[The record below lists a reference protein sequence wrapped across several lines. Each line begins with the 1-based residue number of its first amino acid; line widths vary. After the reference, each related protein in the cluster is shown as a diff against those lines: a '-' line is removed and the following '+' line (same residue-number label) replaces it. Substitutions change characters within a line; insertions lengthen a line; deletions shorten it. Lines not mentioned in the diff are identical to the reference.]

1 MTYALDKHP
10 IDGRGA
16 SPIGTVNPLPL
27 TSLIFLGMS
36 VGLWAVSL
44 RSIDLSRITDVGLIS
59 VLPLSFFASLLL
71 LTAAFGLAIASRR
84 NVPLLVLHL
93 AVQVLMFFGTPS
105 LVEDGPRTAS
115 AWRLAGISD
124 YITQHHTLDRGIDV
138 FFNWPG
144 FFILVSFVTRAAG
157 LANSLDLA
165 QWAPLIF
172 NVAYAFP
179 VLIIFR
185 NLALSERQIWIGLWL
200 FFGGNWI
207 GQDYLAPQAFAYF
220 VYLVIV
226 ALLLT
231 GFSEGARSSLNAAQS
246 GPRSPRMRTATLAF
260 VLLLFALTV
269 PTHQLTPWAIVLSV
283 SALLLARR
291 LPSYGLPIVMVLM
304 IVTWVAFFTGPYLAG
319 HFGTVANPVGSLGSN
334 FSQNVGERIEGSAG
348 HILSVRLRL
357 GFSFALGALAV
368 WGGFRLRHAGASVRT
383 IGALAFAP
391 FLMFG
396 FQNYGGELVFRTYLF
411 SLPFLAL
418 AGGAA
423 LTPLFSSHFRRD
435 YLIGTAV
442 LLAVGVGFFA
452 SRYGNEKMDFFTK
465 SEVAAVEFA
474 YTTPRHAQL
483 VVAFD
488 NMPWKFKHYTDY
500 KYIKFGNT
508 QVRRRLV
515 PDIIRDFEKA
525 SDPVYVILTPR
536 QQAGGELFY
545 GWPSDTLLKFRSAL
559 IASGRFRIV
568 FANQDSTV
576 FKLLPRAAADGGS

>member
-1 MTYALDKHP
+1 MTYALDENP
-10 IDGRGA
+10 IDGRAA
-16 SPIGTVNPLPL
+16 SPIGIVNPLRL

-44 RSIDLSRITDVGLIS
+44 RSIDLSRIGDIGLIS
-59 VLPLSFFASLLL
+59 ALPASFFASLLL
-71 LTAAFGLAIASRR
+71 LTVAFSLAIANGR

-93 AVQVLMFFGTPS
+93 GVQVLMFFGTPS

-124 YITQHHTLDRGIDV
+124 YITQHHSLDRSIDA

-172 NVAYAFP
+172 NVAYALP
-179 VLIIFR
+179 VLVIFR
-185 NLALSERQIWIGLWL
+185 NLALSQRQIWIGLWL
-200 FFGGNWI
+200 FFAGNWI
-207 GQDYLAPQAFAYF
+207 GQDYLAPQAFGYF

-231 GFSEGARSSLNAAQS
+231 GFREGAGFGSDLARS
-246 GPRSPRMRTATLAF
+246 GPRSPRMRTVTLAF
-260 VLLLFALTV
+260 VLILFGLIV

-283 SALLLARR
+283 SALILTRR
-291 LPSYGLPIVMVLM
+291 LPSYGLPIVMVIM
-304 IVTWVAFFTGPYLAG
+304 TVTWVAFFTGPYLAG

-334 FSQNVGERIEGSAG
+334 FNENLGERIEGSSG
-348 HILSVRLRL
+348 HVVSVRLRL
-357 GFSFALGALAV
+357 GFSLALVLLAS
-368 WGGFRLRHAGASVRT
+368 WGIFRLRRAGAPART
-383 IGALAFAP
+383 IGVLALTP

-396 FQNYGGELVFRTYLF
+396 FQSYGGELVFRTYLF

-435 YLIGTAV
+435 YLIGAAI
-442 LLAVGVGFFA
+442 LLTVGVGFFA

-465 SEVAAVEFA
+465 SEVEAVEFA

-488 NMPWKFKHYTDY
+488 NMPWKFEHYDDY
-500 KYIKFGNT
+500 SYIKLGDS
-508 QVRRRLV
+508 QVRERLV
-515 PDIIRDFEKA
+515 PDIIRDFEE
-525 SDPVYVILTPR
+525 SSEPVYVILTPR
-536 QQAGGELFY
+536 QQAAGELFN

-559 IASGRFRIV
+559 IASGRFRTV
-568 FANQDSTV
+568 FVNRDSTI
-576 FKLLPRAAADGGS
+576 FKLLPRPAAGGAP